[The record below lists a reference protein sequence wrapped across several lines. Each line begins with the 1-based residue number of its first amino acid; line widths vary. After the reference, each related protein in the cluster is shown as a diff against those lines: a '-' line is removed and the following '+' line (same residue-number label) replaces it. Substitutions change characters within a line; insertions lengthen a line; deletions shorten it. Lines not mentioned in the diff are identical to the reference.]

1 MEIVQDD
8 FVHNSR
14 LIVLWERKWR
24 TQIMGGR
31 VDAGKISDQQR
42 NANAA
47 AKRKP
52 EWDGEE
58 KPDDLF
64 DLEGFVFWT
73 CSTNH
78 FVTQK

>member
-1 MEIVQDD
+1 MENPDYG
-8 FVHNSR
+8 
-14 LIVLWERKWR
+14 R
-24 TQIMGGR
+24 TR
-31 VDAGKISDQQR
+31 AWTRAKLVTN

-58 KPDDLF
+58 IPDDLF
-64 DLEGFVFWT
+64 DLESFVFWM